1 MKEPEPLIPEQV
13 VTYLESV
20 FPAQDFTPSTELRKL
35 DFHYGQRSVVRFLRS
50 KFYEQN
56 ENILNPK
63 LRE

>member
-1 MKEPEPLIPEQV
+1 MKEPIIPEQI
-13 VTYLESV
+13 VTYLENV
-20 FPAQDFTPSTELRKL
+20 FAARDFTTDTELRKL

-63 LRE
+63 LDE

>member
-1 MKEPEPLIPEQV
+1 MKEPAIPEEIV
-13 VTYLESV
+13 KYLEDV
-20 FPAQDFTPSTELRKL
+20 FPMQDFNTDTDFRRL

-50 KFYEQN
+50 KLYEQN

>member
-1 MKEPEPLIPEQV
+1 MKEPIIPEQI

-20 FPAQDFTPSTELRKL
+20 FAARDFTPETELREL

-63 LRE
+63 LDE